1 MALRGDEVPYTGDI
15 SPYGSPH
22 VCDET
27 LAYVAFED
35 FHAGFKPIKKVCV
48 HSTVVVKVDGD
59 MMSGVVEKIKR
70 KARGKGLFCW
80 ITLADGKTKV
90 VSVRK
95 VVAAPAISE
104 FVRNNKTKE
113 WYQVKGLEKSIELLP
128 ILISPKKTTTGN

>member
-48 HSTVVVKVDGD
+48 HCTVVVKVDGD

-90 VSVRK
+90 ASVRK

-104 FVRNNKTKE
+104 FVRNNKTKARM
-113 WYQVKGLEKSIELLP
+113 VPS
-128 ILISPKKTTTGN
+128 